1 MAYRIEFKVGL
12 FILIITLLILT
23 SIGYVAYKKGVFS
36 KVYTY
41 TLSSK
46 TGENITEGTPVV
58 YLGFNI
64 GRVSSMELTGNRVF
78 IKIEIPERHNRVIR
92 ADSRFVLEKP
102 LFGTSRIIV
111 YTDDLEGPPLPET
124 TILQVIVPKD
134 VEELI
139 KMVQTIAEK
148 MDKIAGNM
156 ATITE
161 DLSGP
166 LANID
171 HILENADKITSL
183 MAEKKSLVEIL
194 LGDQESVKSIQEII
208 DTMKEI
214 IKKIDTLAMK
224 TDERIYGDKGVFVLL
239 QNMLTDLT
247 AKLAKIEVTL
257 DNINKISSETANATG
272 DLKALRSDVEET
284 IMSVRTLI
292 DDLDNLIPFKDDKE
306 IGLP

>member
-12 FILIITLLILT
+12 FILITTLLIMA

-46 TGENITEGTPVV
+46 TGENITAGTPVV

-64 GRVSSMELTGNRVF
+64 GRVSSMELTGNRVL
-78 IKIEIPERHNRVIR
+78 IKIEIPERHNCVIR

-111 YTDDLEGPPLPET
+111 YTDNLEGPPLPET

-134 VEELI
+134 IEELI
-139 KMVQTIAEK
+139 KMVQTIVEK

-156 ATITE
+156 ATMTE
-161 DLSGP
+161 ELSAP
-166 LANID
+166 LAKID
-171 HILENADKITSL
+171 NILENTDKVTSL
-183 MAEKKSLVEIL
+183 MAEKKSLLEIL
-194 LGDQESVKSIQEII
+194 LGDQESVKSIQETI
-208 DTMKEI
+208 DIAKEI
-214 IKKIDTLAMK
+214 IEKIDKLAVK
-224 TDERIYGDKGVFVLL
+224 TDERIYGDKGVFVIL
-239 QNMLTDLT
+239 QNILTDLT

-257 DNINKISSETANATG
+257 DNINKVSTETANATG
-272 DLKALRSDVEET
+272 NLESLRNDLDET
-284 IMSVRTLI
+284 ITSVRTLI